1 MANFKLLFELG
12 DGSFVKK
19 TISCEKAD
27 KDAEVANFASTL
39 EGDGHTVVASAVHE
53 DWPAEYEA
61 QAEYGA

>member
-27 KDAEVANFASTL
+27 KDTAVANFADTL
-39 EGDGHTVVASAVHE
+39 AGDGHLSLIHI
-53 DWPAEYEA
+53 
-61 QAEYGA
+61 

>member
-1 MANFKLLFELG
+1 MADFKLLFELG

-39 EGDGHTVVASAVHE
+39 AG
-53 DWPAEYEA
+53 
-61 QAEYGA
+61 